1 MSNRNIH
8 IHSVE
13 KAGALES
20 SFRYIFQNPRKILET
35 YLKPGMT
42 VLDLGCGPGFF
53 TTEIGHILG
62 NSGKVIAADI
72 QNGML
77 EKVRQKISGS
87 DLECI
92 VKIHKCQE
100 NSLNLT
106 DKIDFVFAFYSF
118 HEMSCLDNIIDEI
131 KWLLKPEGEIFI
143 TEQKFHVPKSMF
155 IDIIDKMRK
164 RGFEITKQPK
174 VFLSRAVV
182 MKVREK

>member
-182 MKVREK
+182 MKVKEK